1 MKAASRPR
9 AARPSLGQLAVVV
22 VALFGVGLLV
32 AACGGPR
39 SAGVARLGP
48 TTTTAHAPTFQASGG
63 GNNPVNPNAKY
74 RAAFAYVGC
83 MRSHG
88 VANFPDPTSNGELN
102 VNFQTGGK
110 GGPPVS
116 SGINRNS
123 PQYVSAAQACR
134 HLLPGGIP
142 TPAQAQQALAT
153 GLKLAQCMR
162 SHGVPNFPDPSTA
175 GVVHLGADVD
185 VSSPQFQDAQKVCQS
200 LVPGATK

>member
-88 VANFPDPTSNGELN
+88 VANFPDPTFSGREVHDSGVGSNSSQLQSAMGACKTPS
-102 VNFQTGGK
+102 VGGL
-110 GGPPVS
+110 GG
-116 SGINRNS
+116 
-123 PQYVSAAQACR
+123 
-134 HLLPGGIP
+134 
-142 TPAQAQQALAT
+142 
-153 GLKLAQCMR
+153 
-162 SHGVPNFPDPSTA
+162 
-175 GVVHLGADVD
+175 
-185 VSSPQFQDAQKVCQS
+185 
-200 LVPGATK
+200 